1 MEKLI
6 LKFISNFKMKKYL
19 FFLVFLAFNFTFSQ
33 NSKGKLFI
41 IGGGSRPDFLVD
53 RMIKEAGL
61 KSGETVAIFPHA
73 SEEQDSSFYYAK
85 QQFEKRNLKALDC
98 AFKKDEKLSPS
109 KLDSLK
115 TAKLIYIGGGDQVRF
130 MEIINSNPEVK
141 NLLKSA
147 YQNGKMI
154 AGTSAGAAVMS
165 EVMITGN
172 QLKYKDY
179 ENTFDNIEIKNVET
193 KQGLGFIKT
202 AVIDQHFVVRS
213 RYNRLLSLIIE
224 NPTYKGIG
232 IDEGTAIL
240 VKNGSAEVVGRA
252 QVIVFKNPK
261 QSKKLNGDK
270 LGAQGITLDI
280 YLNGEKF
287 KF

>member
-1 MEKLI
+1 
-6 LKFISNFKMKKYL
+6 MKKYL

-33 NSKGKLFI
+33 NSKCKLFI

-98 AFKKDEKLSPS
+98 AFKKDEKLPPS

-270 LGAQGITLDI
+270 LGAKGITLDI

>member
-1 MEKLI
+1 
-6 LKFISNFKMKKYL
+6 MKKYL

-98 AFKKDEKLSPS
+98 AFKKDEKLPPS

-240 VKNGSAEVVGRA
+240 VKNGEAEVVGRA

>member
-1 MEKLI
+1 
-6 LKFISNFKMKKYL
+6 MKKYL

-98 AFKKDEKLSPS
+98 AFKKDEKLPPY

-115 TAKLIYIGGGDQVRF
+115 TAKLIYIGGGDQVTF

-147 YQNGKMI
+147 YQNG
-154 AGTSAGAAVMS
+154 
-165 EVMITGN
+165 N
-172 QLKYKDY
+172 Q
-179 ENTFDNIEIKNVET
+179 
-193 KQGLGFIKT
+193 
-202 AVIDQHFVVRS
+202 H
-213 RYNRLLSLIIE
+213 
-224 NPTYKGIG
+224 
-232 IDEGTAIL
+232 EG
-240 VKNGSAEVVGRA
+240 
-252 QVIVFKNPK
+252 
-261 QSKKLNGDK
+261 
-270 LGAQGITLDI
+270 
-280 YLNGEKF
+280 
-287 KF
+287 

>member
-1 MEKLI
+1 
-6 LKFISNFKMKKYL
+6 MKKYL

-115 TAKLIYIGGGDQVRF
+115 TAKLIYIGGGDQLRF

-270 LGAQGITLDI
+270 LGAKGITLDI

>member
-1 MEKLI
+1 
-6 LKFISNFKMKKYL
+6 MKKYL

-33 NSKGKLFI
+33 KSKGKLFI

-98 AFKKDEKLSPS
+98 AFKKDEKLPPS

>member
-1 MEKLI
+1 
-6 LKFISNFKMKKYL
+6 MKKYL

-98 AFKKDEKLSPS
+98 AFKKDEKLPPS

-270 LGAQGITLDI
+270 LGAKGITLDI

>member
-1 MEKLI
+1 
-6 LKFISNFKMKKYL
+6 MKKYL

-33 NSKGKLFI
+33 KSKGKLFI

-98 AFKKDEKLSPS
+98 ACKKDEKLSPS
-109 KLDSLK
+109 KLDSLE

-172 QLKYKDY
+172 QLKYNDY

-240 VKNGSAEVVGRA
+240 VNNGSAEVVGRA

-261 QSKKLNGDK
+261 QSKNLNGDK
-270 LGAQGITLDI
+270 LGSKGITLDI
-280 YLNGEKF
+280 YLNREKF

>member
-1 MEKLI
+1 
-6 LKFISNFKMKKYL
+6 MKKYL

-193 KQGLGFIKT
+193 KKGLGFIKT

-270 LGAQGITLDI
+270 LGAKGITLDI

>member
-1 MEKLI
+1 
-6 LKFISNFKMKKYL
+6 MKKYL

-141 NLLKSA
+141 NLLISA

>member
-1 MEKLI
+1 
-6 LKFISNFKMKKYL
+6 MKKYL

-33 NSKGKLFI
+33 NTKGKLFI

-240 VKNGSAEVVGRA
+240 VKNGEAEVVGRA

-270 LGAQGITLDI
+270 LGAKGITLDI

>member
-1 MEKLI
+1 
-6 LKFISNFKMKKYL
+6 MKKYL

-261 QSKKLNGDK
+261 QSKKMNGDK

>member
-1 MEKLI
+1 
-6 LKFISNFKMKKYL
+6 MKKYL

-33 NSKGKLFI
+33 KSKGKLFI

-224 NPTYKGIG
+224 NPIYKGIG

-270 LGAQGITLDI
+270 LGAKGITLDI
-280 YLNGEKF
+280 YLNREKF

>member
-1 MEKLI
+1 
-6 LKFISNFKMKKYL
+6 MKKYL

-33 NSKGKLFI
+33 NTKGKLFI

-85 QQFEKRNLKALDC
+85 QQFEKINLKALDC

-141 NLLKSA
+141 NLLESA

>member
-1 MEKLI
+1 
-6 LKFISNFKMKKYL
+6 MKKYL

-33 NSKGKLFI
+33 KSKGKLFI

-115 TAKLIYIGGGDQVRF
+115 TAKLIYIGGGDQVTF

>member
-1 MEKLI
+1 
-6 LKFISNFKMKKYL
+6 MKKYL

-33 NSKGKLFI
+33 KSKGKLFI

-98 AFKKDEKLSPS
+98 AFKKDEKLPPS

-141 NLLKSA
+141 NLLESA

-172 QLKYKDY
+172 QLKYNDY

-270 LGAQGITLDI
+270 LGAKGITLDI

>member
-1 MEKLI
+1 
-6 LKFISNFKMKKYL
+6 MKKYL

-53 RMIKEAGL
+53 RMIKEAGV

-224 NPTYKGIG
+224 NPIYKGIG

-240 VKNGSAEVVGRA
+240 VKNGAAEVVGRA

>member
-1 MEKLI
+1 
-6 LKFISNFKMKKYL
+6 MKKYL

-33 NSKGKLFI
+33 KSKGKLFI

-98 AFKKDEKLSPS
+98 AFKKDEKLPPS

-270 LGAQGITLDI
+270 LGAKGITLDI

>member
-1 MEKLI
+1 
-6 LKFISNFKMKKYL
+6 MKKYL

-141 NLLKSA
+141 NLLISA

-213 RYNRLLSLIIE
+213 RYNRLLSLII
-224 NPTYKGIG
+224 
-232 IDEGTAIL
+232 
-240 VKNGSAEVVGRA
+240 
-252 QVIVFKNPK
+252 
-261 QSKKLNGDK
+261 
-270 LGAQGITLDI
+270 
-280 YLNGEKF
+280 
-287 KF
+287 

>member
-1 MEKLI
+1 
-6 LKFISNFKMKKYL
+6 MKKYL

-287 KF
+287 KFQNIKNYH

>member
-1 MEKLI
+1 
-6 LKFISNFKMKKYL
+6 MKKYL

-33 NSKGKLFI
+33 KSKGKLFI

-98 AFKKDEKLSPS
+98 AFKKDEKLPPF

-240 VKNGSAEVVGRA
+240 VKNGAAEVVGRA

>member
-1 MEKLI
+1 
-6 LKFISNFKMKKYL
+6 MKKYL
-19 FFLVFLAFNFTFSQ
+19 FFLVFLAFNFTFFQ
-33 NSKGKLFI
+33 NTKGNLFI

-98 AFKKDEKLSPS
+98 AFKKDEKLPPS

>member
-1 MEKLI
+1 
-6 LKFISNFKMKKYL
+6 MKKYL

-141 NLLKSA
+141 KILKSA

-270 LGAQGITLDI
+270 LGAQSITLDI

>member
-1 MEKLI
+1 
-6 LKFISNFKMKKYL
+6 MKKYL

-270 LGAQGITLDI
+270 LGAKGITLDI

>member
-1 MEKLI
+1 
-6 LKFISNFKMKKYL
+6 MKKYL

-193 KQGLGFIKT
+193 KQGLGYIKT

-270 LGAQGITLDI
+270 LGAKGITLDI

>member
-1 MEKLI
+1 
-6 LKFISNFKMKKYL
+6 MKKYL

-33 NSKGKLFI
+33 NTKGKLFI

-270 LGAQGITLDI
+270 LGAKGITLDI

>member
-1 MEKLI
+1 
-6 LKFISNFKMKKYL
+6 MKNYL

-270 LGAQGITLDI
+270 LGAKGITLDI

>member
-1 MEKLI
+1 
-6 LKFISNFKMKKYL
+6 MKKYL

-147 YQNGKMI
+147 HQNGKMI

>member
-1 MEKLI
+1 
-6 LKFISNFKMKKYL
+6 MKKYL

-33 NSKGKLFI
+33 KSKGKLFI

-53 RMIKEAGL
+53 RMIKEAGV

-98 AFKKDEKLSPS
+98 AFKKDEKLPPS

>member
-1 MEKLI
+1 
-6 LKFISNFKMKKYL
+6 MKKYL

-172 QLKYKDY
+172 QLKSKDY

>member
-1 MEKLI
+1 
-6 LKFISNFKMKKYL
+6 MKKYL

-53 RMIKEAGL
+53 RMVKEAGL

-270 LGAQGITLDI
+270 LGAKGITLDI

>member
-1 MEKLI
+1 
-6 LKFISNFKMKKYL
+6 MKKYL

-33 NSKGKLFI
+33 KSKGKLFI

-98 AFKKDEKLSPS
+98 AFKKDEKLPPS

-115 TAKLIYIGGGDQVRF
+115 TAKLIYIGGGDQLTF

-280 YLNGEKF
+280 YLNREKF

>member
-1 MEKLI
+1 
-6 LKFISNFKMKKYL
+6 MKKYL

-98 AFKKDEKLSPS
+98 AFKKDEKLPPS

-252 QVIVFKNPK
+252 QVIVFKNPN

>member
-1 MEKLI
+1 
-6 LKFISNFKMKKYL
+6 MKKYL

-33 NSKGKLFI
+33 KSKGKLFI

-98 AFKKDEKLSPS
+98 AFKKDEKLPPS

-115 TAKLIYIGGGDQVRF
+115 TAKLIYIGGGDQVTF

-172 QLKYKDY
+172 QLKYNDY

-270 LGAQGITLDI
+270 LGAKGITLDI

>member
-1 MEKLI
+1 
-6 LKFISNFKMKKYL
+6 MKKYL

-33 NSKGKLFI
+33 KSKGKLFI

-115 TAKLIYIGGGDQVRF
+115 TAKLIYIGGGDQLRF

-172 QLKYKDY
+172 QLKYNDY

>member
-1 MEKLI
+1 
-6 LKFISNFKMKKYL
+6 MKKYL

-98 AFKKDEKLSPS
+98 AFKKDEKLPPS

-240 VKNGSAEVVGRA
+240 VKNGAAEVVGRA

>member
-1 MEKLI
+1 
-6 LKFISNFKMKKYL
+6 MKKYL

-33 NSKGKLFI
+33 KSKGKLFI

-98 AFKKDEKLSPS
+98 AFKKDEKLPPS

-115 TAKLIYIGGGDQVRF
+115 TAKLIYIGGGDQVTF

-141 NLLKSA
+141 NLLESA

-172 QLKYKDY
+172 QLKYNDY

-270 LGAQGITLDI
+270 LGAKGITLDI

>member
-1 MEKLI
+1 
-6 LKFISNFKMKKYL
+6 MKKYL

-33 NSKGKLFI
+33 NTKGKLFI

-98 AFKKDEKLSPS
+98 AFKKDEKLPPS

-240 VKNGSAEVVGRA
+240 VKNGAAEVVGRA

>member
-1 MEKLI
+1 
-6 LKFISNFKMKKYL
+6 MKKYL

-98 AFKKDEKLSPS
+98 AFKKDEKLPPS

-115 TAKLIYIGGGDQVRF
+115 TAKLIYIGGGDQVTF

-240 VKNGSAEVVGRA
+240 VKNGEAEVVGRA

>member
-1 MEKLI
+1 
-6 LKFISNFKMKKYL
+6 MKRYL

-33 NSKGKLFI
+33 KSKGKLFI

-270 LGAQGITLDI
+270 LGAKGITLDI